1 MKKKILVTGGGGFIG
16 GHLANFYLKKGYN
29 VTCVDL
35 KKKNLW
41 FQVNPKIRN
50 IVADCR
56 DPIVCDRITKNID
69 YVFNLACDMGGMGFI
84 ENNKALC
91 MLSSVININLL
102 KSSKKNSIKK
112 FLYSSSACIYP
123 SYAQK
128 DYKHPKLKE
137 SDAYPADPEDGYGW
151 EKLFNERMCR
161 HFYEDFGLDVRIARY
176 HNVFGEYG
184 SWKDGREKAPAALSR
199 KFAESIVN
207 KKNKIEIWG
216 DGNQIRSFLYI
227 DDCIRGT
234 DLLFKSKFRDP
245 INIGNDQHVTINE
258 LVNILEEI
266 SGHKVKRVYDT
277 TKPKGVDSRSSDNTL
292 VKKVLN
298 WSPKIS
304 TKKGMEKLFKFV
316 YSEYLRSEIKNE
328 IQSR

>member
-1 MKKKILVTGGGGFIG
+1 MKKKILITGAGGFIG
-16 GHLANFYLKKGYN
+16 GHLTNHYQKRGYKII
-29 VTCVDL
+29 CVDL
-35 KKKNLW
+35 KKKKNW
-41 FQVNPKIRN
+41 FQINSKLNNV
-50 IVADCR
+50 VADCR
-56 DPIVCDRITKNID
+56 DPIVCDRLTRGVD

-102 KSSKKNSIKK
+102 KSAKKNKVKK

-128 DYKHPKLKE
+128 DYKLPKLKE
-137 SDAYPADPEDGYGW
+137 KDAYPADPEDGYGW

-161 HFYEDFGLDVRIARY
+161 HFYEDYGLEVRIARY
-176 HNVFGEYG
+176 HNVYGEYG
-184 SWKDGREKAPAALSR
+184 SWRDGREKAPAALAR
-199 KFAESIVN
+199 KFAESIHK
-207 KKNKIEIWG
+207 KKNKIQIWG

-227 DDCIRGT
+227 DDCIKGT

-245 INIGNDQHVTINE
+245 INIGNDKHVTINK
-258 LVNILEEI
+258 LVSILEKI
-266 SGHKVKRVYDT
+266 TNHKVERIYDT
-277 TKPKGVDSRSSDNTL
+277 SKPKGVNSRSSDNTL

-304 TKKGMEKLFKFV
+304 TEIGMEKLFNFV
-316 YSEYLRSEIKNE
+316 NSEYKKMKNE
-328 IQSR
+328 I